1 MGILKIIEKN
11 IYNIAQMRYNNKCKE
26 DIQN

>member
-1 MGILKIIEKN
+1 MSILKIIEKN
-11 IYNIAQMRYNNKCKE
+11 IYNIAQMRHNNKCKE